1 MAGSHTE
8 ALQAGRQAG
17 PGIIKRSARRPFQV
31 PGSQNGTMSFKD
43 EEMEVKIG
51 RVTRNE
57 NELVRRPRGPRPA
70 EGWVGLGGGES
81 SVGAFLCDYMFNLL
95 HISKKKKKCPL

>member
-1 MAGSHTE
+1 
-8 ALQAGRQAG
+8 
-17 PGIIKRSARRPFQV
+17 
-31 PGSQNGTMSFKD
+31 MSFKD

-70 EGWVGLGGGES
+70 EGWVRGWGGES
-81 SVGAFLCDYMFNLL
+81 SVAAFLCDYMFNLL
-95 HISKKKKKCPL
+95 HISKKKKNVRYDRANLR

>member
-1 MAGSHTE
+1 
-8 ALQAGRQAG
+8 
-17 PGIIKRSARRPFQV
+17 
-31 PGSQNGTMSFKD
+31 MSFKD

-70 EGWVGLGGGES
+70 EGWVGLGVGWEGES